1 MFYFIIS
8 TVAFISIPILIK
20 LDFHNI
26 IYKTVEYK
34 YSRWKQLNTLVSSKH
49 DKKYMITLVSIVMIL
64 KMLYLNFI
72 QYLNNSVKKIG
83 KNMYEVSYVVNG
95 KFYKMIVSPTRG
107 PVQILQVTDQDNND
121 ITDEILSYVGPRYD
135 WHNTKFTPNFW
146 GYKSLTFQMHDG
158 NEVFI
163 NKDDFLS

>member
-8 TVAFISIPILIK
+8 TIAFISVPILIK
-20 LDFHNI
+20 LDIHNI
-26 IYKTVEYK
+26 IYNNLEYK
-34 YSRWKQLNTLVSSKH
+34 YSRWKQLNTLVSTKH
-49 DKKYMITLVSIVMIL
+49 NKKCMIILVSIKMII
-64 KMLYLNFI
+64 KILYLNLI

-95 KFYKMIVSPTRG
+95 KMYKMIVSPNRG
-107 PVQILQVTDQDNND
+107 PAQILQVTDQNNND
-121 ITDEILSYVGPRYD
+121 ITDKILSYLGPRDD

-146 GYKSLTFQMHDG
+146 GYDSLTFQMYDG
-158 NEVFI
+158 REVFI